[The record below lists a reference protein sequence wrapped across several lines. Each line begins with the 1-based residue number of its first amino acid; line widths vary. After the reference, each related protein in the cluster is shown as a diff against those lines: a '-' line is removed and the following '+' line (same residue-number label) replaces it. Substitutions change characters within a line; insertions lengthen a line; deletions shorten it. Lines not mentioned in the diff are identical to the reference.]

1 MFQRVHI
8 GAQNGNIYHEV
19 NKNTD
24 EWKKIEAEGTNTFN
38 GVTFNIYDMLTKVGS
53 FQFGCEFV

>member
-1 MFQRVHI
+1 MHI

-38 GVTFNIYDMLTKVGS
+38 GVTFNIYDMLTKVG
-53 FQFGCEFV
+53 